1 MDIQILVNGAYQT
14 VERNVDPSTP
24 KEALKQFCEE
34 MHGTSDYQAVYTDS
48 EVAKMRSG
56 AYQSEI
62 DGKLLELFA
71 DKVLPAINATLPEA
85 TQAEVLALLTERQEI
100 KARYPKPA
108 A

>member
-1 MDIQILVNGAYQT
+1 MDIQILVDGAYQT
-14 VERNVDPSTP
+14 VERNVDPATP
-24 KEALKQFCEE
+24 AEAIKQLCEE
-34 MHGTSDYQAVYTDS
+34 MHGTSQFQVVYS
-48 EVAKMRSG
+48 ESEIAKMRQG

-62 DGKLLELFA
+62 DGKLLELLA

>member
-1 MDIQILVNGAYQT
+1 MEIQVLVNGAYQS
-14 VERNVDPSTP
+14 VMKNVDLGMS
-24 KEALKQFCEE
+24 KEAIARICEE
-34 MHGTSDYQAVYTDS
+34 MHGTAEFQVVYSDAEIAQ
-48 EVAKMRSG
+48 MRQG

-62 DGKLLELFA
+62 DGKLLELLA

-100 KARYPKPA
+100 KTRYPKPA

>member
-1 MDIQILVNGAYQT
+1 MDIQILVDGAYQT

-24 KEALKQFCEE
+24 TAALKQLCEE
-34 MHGTSDYQAVYTDS
+34 MHGTTEFQMVYTDA
-48 EVAKMRSG
+48 EIAQMRQG

-62 DGKLLELFA
+62 DGKLLELLA
-71 DKVLPAINATLPEA
+71 DKVLPAINTTLPEA
-85 TQAEVLALLTERQEI
+85 TQAEVLALLTERQGI